1 MIWDLLIAVVP
12 AVILFLYGIE
22 NFSEEV
28 RHAAGER
35 FRTILQNATKTSLR
49 GALAGAAVTALVQSS
64 TATTIIAVG
73 LVNAGAI
80 SFLASLGLVIGANV
94 GTTLTAQLVAFKLT
108 AFAPLIV
115 IAGFMLSLIRTPYRA
130 YGKPVFYFGLVFYS
144 LNLISSIVAPLQDD
158 PEVLSLL
165 SMTDDIL
172 IAIIIGFII
181 TRGFRLT

>member
-108 AFAPLIV
+108 AQADAAQMEQAVQRLQARSGADWVVHNDLARMVDGRHPF
-115 IAGFMLSLIRTPYRA
+115 T
-130 YGKPVFYFGLVFYS
+130 VFGRDGRQLTCEGPPQLAAVLV
-144 LNLISSIVAPLQDD
+144 
-158 PEVLSLL
+158 
-165 SMTDDIL
+165 DIL
-172 IAIIIGFII
+172 IETGP
-181 TRGFRLT
+181 G